1 MTEATI
7 SQPNKKP
14 KPAAKVGEQPKWL
27 KVQNRGFFHYEDAEG
42 FESVRV
48 DFLANS
54 ISYRMWL
61 SIRKAKG
68 RSDKF
73 WRDHVGREPY
83 PADVSEWLAR
93 QDELVATNEIMVR
106 PRGRY
111 FEIVGIKP
119 AQREKDTSHSQ
130 QAA

>member
-1 MTEATI
+1 
-7 SQPNKKP
+7 
-14 KPAAKVGEQPKWL
+14 
-27 KVQNRGFFHYEDAEG
+27 
-42 FESVRV
+42 
-48 DFLANS
+48 
-54 ISYRMWL
+54 MWL
-61 SIRKAKG
+61 SIKKAKG

-106 PRGRY
+106 PKGRY

-119 AQREKDTSHSQ
+119 AQRENDTSHSQ